1 MNAPQYNLSMWA
13 PQGTGAHEHEL
24 AVASLKLRPLPPGTL
39 LGKPF
44 RCFASG
50 QVYCRYTGQKMG
62 PEGGWTNEQVHAMVA
77 HFNANKEPVGLDLDH
92 MSFLGSGEVLGLYA
106 VDETEGELAGHTS
119 LWAVPAYNRLGMEV
133 VSHAYDQRLYT
144 SPTITLQESFDPR
157 TGAKQPAGLIVSVAL
172 TFSPAQKQGSVVS
185 AVEFSAHKGA
195 EMKKKSK
202 YVEPTADE
210 QLPVGDAP
218 LPEPEPE
225 APIPEEDM
233 AEGEPESPEGGEV
246 APPEE
251 GESPEGSESP
261 EGEGDC
267 QCPEGEADCECPEA
281 PEGGEAAEQA
291 PLSANKRQSLLAQ
304 LSILRTENENL
315 RKVVLGLGAEKA
327 VNRLLSEG
335 KITPAEKATATK
347 AYFAEYAAGV
357 QAAEGMAFRPYTE
370 VFATRSPNAKVDY
383 SVVTK
388 GLNPKNNSLD
398 AQVASYS
405 EANKVPYHVA
415 LTRILA
421 SK

>member
-1 MNAPQYNLSMWA
+1 
-13 PQGTGAHEHEL
+13 
-24 AVASLKLRPLPPGTL
+24 
-39 LGKPF
+39 
-44 RCFASG
+44 
-50 QVYCRYTGQKMG
+50 MG

-133 VSHAYDQRLYT
+133 VAHAYDQRLYT

-225 APIPEEDM
+225 AEEGIEPEAPIPEEDM
-233 AEGEPESPEGGEV
+233 AE
-246 APPEE
+246 
-251 GESPEGSESP
+251 SP
-261 EGEGDC
+261 EGEAPEAPQAPSEGDC
-267 QCPEGEADCECPEA
+267 ECPEGEEDCECPEA
-281 PEGGEAAEQA
+281 PEGGEADSKS
-291 PLSANKRQSLLAQ
+291 PLSATKRKSLLAQ
-304 LSILRTENENL
+304 LSILRAENENL

-405 EANKVPYHVA
+405 ATNKVPYHVA